1 MSRTRASQPDVKPPA
16 SAAAEGR
23 PAYLPSTSS
32 APRQESKS
40 EARRQAEEPNF
51 IVVKG
56 AHEHNLDIPHLQIP
70 KRELVVF
77 TGVSGSGKSSLAFDT
92 LYAEG
97 QRRYVESLSS
107 YARQF
112 LGQMEKPKYEQ
123 LRGLSPTIA
132 IEQKSA
138 SSNPRST
145 VGTVTE
151 IYDYL
156 RVLYARA
163 GEQRCHLCGGEVA
176 ARSAAE
182 IVDELLTL
190 PLRSK
195 ATLLARK
202 ADNRKGEFR
211 DVFEDARKAGF
222 TRVRINGLIQ
232 RLEDVTALDK
242 KKKHTVE
249 IVIDRLAIDPSDR
262 ARLTDSIETALKVGA
277 GTVLALVEGETTERS
292 YSENRAC
299 PNCGV
304 GLPELSPQSFSFN
317 SPLGMCVDCNGLG
330 ASMEVDPEL
339 VVPNGD
345 LSIEEGAIEPWG
357 DRAGKDSGWTA
368 NVAAAVSREFGIPLN
383 KPWKQLTP
391 RQREILL
398 YGTGDK
404 RVSVSWSGKHGKGSW
419 AMRFAGVVNTIKKR
433 LQETSSEVTR
443 QWYGKYFRESAC
455 RACEGARLRPES
467 RAVFVGGKS
476 LVDVSHLTVSD
487 ANTWFRGLELVGARA
502 QIATEILKE
511 VNNRLGFLMDVGLE
525 YLTLDR
531 AAATLSGGEAQRIRL
546 ASQLGSEL
554 SGVMYVLDEPS
565 IGLHQRDN
573 LRLIATLRR
582 LRDLGNSVL
591 VVEHDA
597 ETIEAADHV
606 VDFGPGA
613 GRLGG
618 KIVAQG
624 TVEEIKQ
631 VKASLTGQFM
641 AGVER
646 IEIPL
651 ERRKPTAFI
660 SVKGAREHNLKN
672 VSVDFPLGVLVA
684 VTGVSGAGKS
694 SLINGILQPAL
705 RRRLLGSY
713 DIVGPHDALT
723 GIESIDKVI
732 DIDQKPIGRTPRSNP
747 ATYTKAFDVI
757 REIFAQTPEAKA
769 YGYQPGRFSFN
780 VKGGRCEACEGDGVR
795 KVEMHFLPD
804 VYVTCE
810 VCRGKRY
817 NEATLRVLY
826 KGKNIAE
833 VLDSSVTDALT
844 LFENHRQ
851 LVAILKTLDEV
862 GLGYMALGQSATT
875 LSGGEAQRIKL
886 ARELA
891 KRDTGRTL
899 YLLDEP
905 TTGLH
910 FEDVRKLLAVLGR
923 LVEAGNT
930 VLVIEH
936 NLDVIKVADYLIDL
950 GPEGGHRGGEVIAV
964 GTPEEVAR
972 EPRSYTGKFLA
983 PMLAQEEA
991 WRRAQRKSG
1000 RGQGDAGVAKSPG
1013 KKAPKALTSSAA

>member
-1 MSRTRASQPDVKPPA
+1 VKARSPS
-16 SAAAEGR
+16 SAAAALNDNRKGGD
-23 PAYLPSTSS
+23 
-32 APRQESKS
+32 
-40 EARRQAEEPNF
+40 EPNF
-51 IVVKG
+51 IVVRG
-56 AHEHNLDIPHLQIP
+56 AREHNLAIDHLQIP
-70 KRELVVF
+70 KRQLVVF

-163 GEQRCHLCGGEVA
+163 GEQRCHLCGGEVT

-190 PLRSK
+190 PARTR
-195 ATLLARK
+195 ATLMARK
-202 ADNRKGEFR
+202 AENRKGEFR
-211 DVFEDARKAGF
+211 EVFEEARKAGF
-222 TRVRINGLIQ
+222 VRVRINGLIQ

-242 KKKHTVE
+242 KKKHTIE
-249 IVIDRLAIDPSDR
+249 IVIDRVTIDPADR
-262 ARLTDSIETALKVGA
+262 ARLTDSVEAAVKA
-277 GTVLALVEGETTERS
+277 GGGSILVAVEGEPRERA
-292 YSENRAC
+292 YSEARAC
-299 PNCGV
+299 PTCGV

-330 ASMEVDPEL
+330 SSLEVDPDL
-339 VVPNGD
+339 IIPNPEM
-345 LSIEEGAIEPWG
+345 SIRDGAIEPWG
-357 DRAGKDSGWTA
+357 ERTGRDQGWTA
-368 NVAAAVSREFGIPLN
+368 NVAAAVSREFGIPLD
-383 KPWKQLTP
+383 KPWKSLTP
-391 RQREILL
+391 RQREVLL
-398 YGTGDK
+398 FGTGD
-404 RVSVSWSGKHGKGSW
+404 RRMHVTWSGKHGGGSW
-419 AMRFAGVVNTIKKR
+419 AMRFPGVVNSIKKK
-433 LQETSSEVTR
+433 LQESTSEVTR
-443 QWYGKYFRESAC
+443 QYYQRYMREQLCAAC
-455 RACEGARLRPES
+455 NGQRLRPES
-467 RAVFVGGKS
+467 RAVVLAGKS
-476 LVDVSHLTVSD
+476 IVEVSAMTVGD
-487 ANTWFRGLELVGARA
+487 ASRYFGSLGLKGARA
-502 QIATEILKE
+502 QIAGEILKE
-511 VNNRLGFLMDVGLE
+511 VNARLGFLLDVGLE

-582 LRDLGNSVL
+582 LRDLGNSVI

-613 GRLGG
+613 GRNGG
-618 KIVAQG
+618 RVVAAGSPADLKANPASPTGRFLAG
-624 TVEEIKQ
+624 T
-631 VKASLTGQFM
+631 
-641 AGVER
+641 ER
-646 IEIPL
+646 IDVPKT
-651 ERRKPTAFI
+651 RRKPQGFI
-660 SVKGAREHNLKN
+660 TVKGAREHNLKN
-672 VSVDFPLGVLVA
+672 VDVKFPLGVVVA

-694 SLINGILQPAL
+694 SLINGILHPAL
-705 RRRLLGSY
+705 RRKLLGSH
-713 DIVGPHDALT
+713 DRVGLHGGLS
-723 GIESIDKVI
+723 GIDDIDKVI

-747 ATYTKAFDVI
+747 ATYTKAFDSI
-757 REIFAQTPEAKA
+757 REIFAQTAEARA

-780 VKGGRCEACEGDGVR
+780 VAGGRCEACEGDGVR
-795 KVEMHFLPD
+795 RVEMHFLPD

-817 NEATLRVLY
+817 NEATLRV
-826 KGKNIAE
+826 KWKDRTIAE
-833 VLDSSVTDALT
+833 VLDTSVADAMG
-844 LFENHRQ
+844 LFEHHRT
-851 LVAILKTLDEV
+851 LISVLKTLDDV
-862 GLGYMALGQSATT
+862 GLGYISLGQSATT

-886 ARELA
+886 SRELA
-891 KRDTGRTL
+891 KRDTGKTL

-923 LVEAGNT
+923 LTDAGNT

-936 NLDVIKVADYLIDL
+936 NLDVIKTADYIIDL
-950 GPEGGHRGGEVIAV
+950 GPEGGAGGGEVIAT

-972 EPRSYTGKFLA
+972 VPGSFTGQFLA
-983 PMLAQEEA
+983 PLLGV
-991 WRRAQRKSG
+991 RRG
-1000 RGQGDAGVAKSPG
+1000 RA
-1013 KKAPKALTSSAA
+1013 TTAA

>member
-1 MSRTRASQPDVKPPA
+1 MR
-16 SAAAEGR
+16 G
-23 PAYLPSTSS
+23 
-32 APRQESKS
+32 
-40 EARRQAEEPNF
+40 AR
-51 IVVKG
+51 
-56 AHEHNLDIPHLQIP
+56 EHNLAIDELKIP
-70 KRELVVF
+70 KRSLVVF

-163 GEQRCHLCGGEVA
+163 GEQRCHLCGGEVT

-190 PLRSK
+190 PPKTR
-195 ATLLARK
+195 ATLMAQK
-202 ADNRKGEFR
+202 AENRKGEFR
-211 DVFEDARKAGF
+211 EVFEEARKAGF
-222 TRVRINGLIQ
+222 SRVRINGLVQ

-242 KKKHTVE
+242 KKKHTIE
-249 IVIDRLAIDPSDR
+249 IVIDRVSIDAGDR
-262 ARLTDSIETALKVGA
+262 ARLTDSVEAAVKA
-277 GTVLALVEGETTERS
+277 GGGSVLVAVEGETRERA
-292 YSENRAC
+292 YSESRAC
-299 PNCGV
+299 PSCGV

-330 ASMEVDPEL
+330 SSMELDADLLVPDP
-339 VVPNGD
+339 N
-345 LSIEEGAIEPWG
+345 LSIGDGAIEPWG
-357 DRAGKDSGWTA
+357 DRAGRDSGWTA
-368 NVAAAVSREFGIPLN
+368 NVAAAVSREFGIPLD
-383 KPWKQLTP
+383 KPWKNLTP
-391 RQREILL
+391 RQREVILF
-398 YGTGDK
+398 GAGEK
-404 RVSVSWSGKHGKGSW
+404 RVKVTWTGKHGGGSW

-433 LQETSSEVTR
+433 LQETSSEVMR
-443 QWYGKYFRESAC
+443 QWYGRYFREQVC
-455 RACEGARLRPES
+455 RACKGQRLRPES
-467 RAVFVGGKS
+467 RAVVLAGKS
-476 LVDVSHLTVSD
+476 LVDVTAMTVAGASD
-487 ANTWFRGLELVGARA
+487 HFASLGLKGARA

-511 VNNRLGFLMDVGLE
+511 VNARLGFLLDVGLE

-573 LRLIATLRR
+573 LRLISTLQR
-582 LRDLGNSVL
+582 LRDLGNSVI

-597 ETIEAADHV
+597 ETIESADHV
-606 VDFGPGA
+606 IDFGPGA

-618 KIVAQG
+618 RVVAEG
-624 TVEEIKQ
+624 PPDALRANA
-631 VKASLTGQFM
+631 ASLTGKFL
-641 AGVER
+641 AGTER
-646 IEIPL
+646 IEVPAT
-651 ERRKPTAFI
+651 RRPPKGFLT
-660 SVKGAREHNLKN
+660 VKGAREHNLKDID
-672 VSVDFPLGVLVA
+672 VAFPLGVLVA

-705 RRRLLGSY
+705 RRKLLGSY
-713 DIVGPHDALT
+713 DQVGRHGAVVGIDA
-723 GIESIDKVI
+723 IDKVI

-747 ATYTKAFDVI
+747 ATYTKAFDAV
-757 REIFAQTPEAKA
+757 RDVFAQTAEARA

-780 VKGGRCEACEGDGVR
+780 VRGGRCEACEGDGVR
-795 KVEMHFLPD
+795 QVEMHFLPD

-817 NEATLRVLY
+817 NEATLRV
-826 KGKNIAE
+826 KWKDRSIAE
-833 VLDSSVTDALT
+833 VLETSVSEALG
-844 LFENHRQ
+844 LFEHHRT
-851 LVAILKTLDEV
+851 LRGILQTLDDV
-862 GLGYMALGQSATT
+862 GLGYIALGQSATT

-886 ARELA
+886 SRELA
-891 KRDTGRTL
+891 KRDTGKTL

-910 FEDVRKLLAVLGR
+910 FDDVRKLLHVLDR
-923 LVEAGNT
+923 LVASGNT

-936 NLDVIKVADYLIDL
+936 NLDVIKTADYVIDL
-950 GPEGGHRGGEVIAV
+950 GPEGGARGGQVVAA
-964 GTPEEVAR
+964 GTPEEIARVAA
-972 EPRSYTGKFLA
+972 SYTGQFLA
-983 PMLAQEEA
+983 PLLGA
-991 WRRAQRKSG
+991 RRR
-1000 RGQGDAGVAKSPG
+1000 R
-1013 KKAPKALTSSAA
+1013 TTAA

>member
-1 MSRTRASQPDVKPPA
+1 MSRKETTPTAL
-16 SAAAEGR
+16 G
-23 PAYLPSTSS
+23 
-32 APRQESKS
+32 
-40 EARRQAEEPNF
+40 ARKTGDEPNF

-56 AHEHNLDIPHLQIP
+56 AREHNLAIDELKVP
-70 KRELVVF
+70 KRALVVF

-163 GEQRCHLCGGEVA
+163 GEQRCHLCGGEVS

-190 PLRSK
+190 PAKTR
-195 ATLLARK
+195 ATLMARK

-211 DVFEDARKAGF
+211 EVFEEARKAGF
-222 TRVRINGLIQ
+222 SRVRINGLIQ

-242 KKKHTVE
+242 KKKHTIEV
-249 IVIDRLAIDPSDR
+249 VIDRVSIDAGER
-262 ARLTDSIETALKVGA
+262 ARLTDSVETAVKVG
-277 GTVLALVEGETTERS
+277 GGSVLVAVEGEAHERA
-292 YSENRAC
+292 YSEARAC

-330 ASMEVDPEL
+330 SSLEIDPDL
-339 VVPNGD
+339 IVPDGN
-345 LSIEEGAIEPWG
+345 LSISEGAIEPWG
-357 DRAGKDSGWTA
+357 ERAGKDSGWTA
-368 NVAAAVSREFGIPLN
+368 NVANAVSREFAIPLD
-383 KPWKQLTP
+383 KPWKNLTP
-391 RQREILL
+391 RQREIIL
-398 YGTGDK
+398 YGAGDK
-404 RVSVSWSGKHGKGSW
+404 RVKVSWNGKHGAGSW
-419 AMRFAGVVNTIKKR
+419 AMRFSGVVNTIKKR
-433 LQETSSEVTR
+433 MQESSSEVTR
-443 QWYGKYFRESAC
+443 QWYGKYFRDQLC
-455 RACEGARLRPES
+455 RACSGQRLRPES
-467 RAVFVGGKS
+467 RAVVLAEKS
-476 LVDVSHLTVSD
+476 LVAVTAMTVAAAAQHF
-487 ANTWFRGLELVGARA
+487 ANLGLKGARA

-511 VNNRLGFLMDVGLE
+511 VNARLGFLLDVGLE

-582 LRDLGNSVL
+582 LRDLGNSVI

-618 KIVAQG
+618 RVVAEG
-624 TVEEIKQ
+624 RPEDLKADP
-631 VKASLTGQFM
+631 ASLTGKFL
-641 AGVER
+641 AGTER
-646 IEIPL
+646 IEVPR
-651 ERRKPTAFI
+651 ERRKPKGYVT
-660 SVKGAREHNLKN
+660 VKGAREHNLKN
-672 VSVDFPLGVLVA
+672 VDVAFPLGVLVA

-694 SLINGILQPAL
+694 SLIGGILQPAL
-705 RRRLLGSY
+705 RRKLLGAY
-713 DIVGPHDALT
+713 DQIGKHAGVA
-723 GIESIDKVI
+723 GIEQLDKVI
-732 DIDQKPIGRTPRSNP
+732 DIDQNPIGRTPRSNP
-747 ATYTKAFDVI
+747 ATYTKAFDAI
-757 REIFAQTPEAKA
+757 RDVFAQTPEARA

-780 VKGGRCEACEGDGVR
+780 VRGGRCEACEGDGVR
-795 KVEMHFLPD
+795 QVEMHFLPD

-817 NEATLRVLY
+817 NEATLRV
-826 KGKNIAE
+826 KWKDRSIAD
-833 VLDSSVTDALT
+833 VLETSVSDAMG
-844 LFENHRQ
+844 LFEHHRQ
-851 LVAILKTLDEV
+851 LRGILQTLQDV
-862 GLGYMALGQSATT
+862 GLGYIALGQSATT

-886 ARELA
+886 SRELA
-891 KRDTGRTL
+891 KRDTGRTF
-899 YLLDEP
+899 YILDEP

-910 FEDVRKLLAVLGR
+910 FEDVRKLLSVLSR
-923 LVEAGNT
+923 LVAAGNT

-936 NLDVIKVADYLIDL
+936 NLDVIKTADYVIDV
-950 GPEGGHRGGEVIAV
+950 GPEGGAKGGEIVAA

-972 EPRSYTGKFLA
+972 VAGSYTGQFLA
-983 PMLAQEEA
+983 PLLAPLLGV
-991 WRRAQRKSG
+991 RRG
-1000 RGQGDAGVAKSPG
+1000 RA
-1013 KKAPKALTSSAA
+1013 TTAA

>member
-1 MSRTRASQPDVKPPA
+1 VERSRRTNK
-16 SAAAEGR
+16 
-23 PAYLPSTSS
+23 SS
-32 APRQESKS
+32 EPILEPKSILRESS
-40 EARRQAEEPNF
+40 PNNAAEEPNF
-51 IVVKG
+51 IVVRG
-56 AHEHNLDIPHLQIP
+56 AREHNLHIDHMQIP
-70 KRELVVF
+70 KRQLVVF

-163 GEQRCHLCGGEVA
+163 GEQRCHLCGGIVT

-182 IVDELLTL
+182 IVAELMTL
-190 PLRSK
+190 PPKTK
-195 ATLLARK
+195 AVLMARK
-202 ADNRKGEFR
+202 AENRKGEFK
-211 DVFEDARKAGF
+211 DVFDEARKAGF
-222 TRVRINGLIQ
+222 VRVRINGLIQ

-242 KKKHTVE
+242 KKKHTIE
-249 IVIDRLAIDPSDR
+249 IVIDRVTIDPAER
-262 ARLTDSIETALKVGA
+262 ARISDSVETAVKAGGGA
-277 GTVLALVEGETTERS
+277 ILVAVEGESQERS
-292 YSENRAC
+292 YSEARAC
-299 PNCGV
+299 PKCGV

-330 ASMEVDPEL
+330 SSLEIDPEL
-339 VVPNGD
+339 VVPNTN
-345 LSIEEGAIEPWG
+345 LSVEDGAIEPWG
-357 DRAGKDSGWTA
+357 TRAGKDSGWTA
-368 NVAAAVSREFGIPLN
+368 NVAAAVSREFGIPLD
-383 KPWKQLTP
+383 KPWKSLTP
-391 RQREILL
+391 RQREVLL
-398 YGTGDK
+398 YGAGDR
-404 RVSVSWSGKHGKGSW
+404 RVAVKWEGKHGGGSW

-433 LQETSSEVTR
+433 MQESTSEVTR
-443 QWYGKYFRESAC
+443 QWYGKYFREQLC
-455 RACEGARLRPES
+455 RACNGARLRPES
-467 RAVFVGGKS
+467 RAVLLADKT
-476 LVDVSHLTVSD
+476 LVDVTSMTVAAASGHLASL
-487 ANTWFRGLELVGARA
+487 GLTGARA
-502 QIATEILKE
+502 QIAGEILKE
-511 VNNRLGFLMDVGLE
+511 VNARLGFLLDVGLE

-582 LRDLGNSVL
+582 LRDLGNSVI

-618 KIVAQG
+618 YAVAEGSPAQ
-624 TVEEIKQ
+624 IKANP
-631 VKASLTGQFM
+631 ASLTGRFL

-646 IEIPL
+646 IEIPA
-651 ERRKPTAFI
+651 ERRKPKGFLKI
-660 SVKGAREHNLKN
+660 EGAREHNLRN
-672 VSVDFPLGVLVA
+672 VNVDIPLGVFVA

-694 SLINGILQPAL
+694 SLINGILHPAL
-705 RRRLLGSY
+705 RRALMGSY
-713 DIVGPHDALT
+713 DQVGLHTAIR
-723 GIESIDKVI
+723 GVEQIDKVI
-732 DIDQKPIGRTPRSNP
+732 DIDQQPIGRTPRSNP
-747 ATYTKAFDVI
+747 ATYTKAFDHI
-757 REIFAQTPEAKA
+757 REIFAQTPEARA
-769 YGYQPGRFSFN
+769 SGYEPGRFSFN

-810 VCRGKRY
+810 VCRGHRY
-817 NEATLRVLY
+817 NEQTLRVQW

-833 VLDSSVTDALT
+833 VLETSVTDAFA
-844 LFENHRQ
+844 LFEHHRQ
-851 LVAILKTLDEV
+851 LNSILRTLSDV
-862 GLGYMALGQSATT
+862 GLGYISLGQSATT

-886 ARELA
+886 SRELA
-891 KRDTGRTL
+891 KRDTGRTI

-910 FEDVRKLLAVLGR
+910 FEDVRRLLEVLAR
-923 LVEAGNT
+923 LTEAGNT

-936 NLDVIKVADYLIDL
+936 NLDVIKTADYVIDV
-950 GPEGGHRGGEVIAV
+950 GPEGGTKGGLIVAA

-972 EPRSYTGKFLA
+972 VPESFTGQFLA
-983 PMLAQEEA
+983 PMLAIK
-991 WRRAQRKSG
+991 RGRA
-1000 RGQGDAGVAKSPG
+1000 
-1013 KKAPKALTSSAA
+1013 SAA

>member
-1 MSRTRASQPDVKPPA
+1 VR
-16 SAAAEGR
+16 G
-23 PAYLPSTSS
+23 
-32 APRQESKS
+32 
-40 EARRQAEEPNF
+40 AR
-51 IVVKG
+51 
-56 AHEHNLDIPHLQIP
+56 EHNLAIDELRIP
-70 KRELVVF
+70 KRALVVF

-163 GEQRCHLCGGEVA
+163 GEQRCHLCGGEVT

-190 PLRSK
+190 PPKTR
-195 ATLLARK
+195 ATLMARK
-202 ADNRKGEFR
+202 AENRKGEFR
-211 DVFEDARKAGF
+211 EVFEEARKAGF
-222 TRVRINGLIQ
+222 SRVRINGLIQ
-232 RLEDVTALDK
+232 RLEDVNALDK
-242 KKKHTVE
+242 KKKHTIE
-249 IVIDRLAIDPSDR
+249 IVIDRVSIDAGDR
-262 ARLTDSIETALKVGA
+262 ARLTDSVETAVKVG
-277 GTVLALVEGETTERS
+277 GGSVLVAIEGETRERA
-292 YSENRAC
+292 YSEARAC

-330 ASMEVDPEL
+330 SSLEIDADL
-339 VVPNGD
+339 IVPDHN
-345 LSIEEGAIEPWG
+345 LSIGDGAIEPWG
-357 DRAGKDSGWTA
+357 ERAGKDHGWTG
-368 NVAAAVSREFGIPLN
+368 NVAAAVSREFGIPLD
-383 KPWKQLTP
+383 KPWKNLTP
-391 RQREILL
+391 RQREIILF
-398 YGTGDK
+398 GAGEK
-404 RVSVSWSGKHGKGSW
+404 RVKVSWAGKHGAGSW
-419 AMRFAGVVNTIKKR
+419 AMRFSGVVNNIKKR
-433 LQETSSEVTR
+433 MQESTSEVTR
-443 QWYGKYFRESAC
+443 QWYGRYFREQHC
-455 RACEGARLRPES
+455 RACNGQRLRPES
-467 RAVFVGGKS
+467 RAVVLAEKS
-476 LVDVSHLTVSD
+476 IVDVTSMTVAGASKHF
-487 ANTWFRGLELVGARA
+487 ASLGLKGARA

-511 VNNRLGFLMDVGLE
+511 VNARLGFLLDVGLE

-582 LRDLGNSVL
+582 LRDLGNSVI

-618 KIVAQG
+618 RVVAEG
-624 TVEEIKQ
+624 TPEGLKQ
-631 VKASLTGQFM
+631 SPASLTAKFL
-641 AGVER
+641 AGTER
-646 IEIPL
+646 IEVPRT
-651 ERRKPTAFI
+651 RRAPQGFI
-660 SVKGAREHNLKN
+660 TVKGAREHNLKN
-672 VSVDFPLGVLVA
+672 VDVAFPLGVLVA

-705 RRRLLGSY
+705 RRKLLGSY
-713 DIVGPHDALT
+713 DVVGRHTALT
-723 GIESIDKVI
+723 GIDAIDKVI

-747 ATYTKAFDVI
+747 ATYTKAFDAI
-757 REIFAQTPEAKA
+757 RDVFAQTQEARA

-780 VKGGRCEACEGDGVR
+780 VRGGRCEACEGDGVR
-795 KVEMHFLPD
+795 QVEMHFLPD

-810 VCRGKRY
+810 VCKGRRY
-817 NEATLRVLY
+817 NEATLRV
-826 KGKNIAE
+826 KWKDRSIAD
-833 VLDSSVTDALT
+833 VLETSVTDAMS
-844 LFENHRQ
+844 LFEHHRV
-851 LVAILKTLDEV
+851 LRGILQTLEDV
-862 GLGYMALGQSATT
+862 GLGYISLGQSATT

-886 ARELA
+886 SRELA
-891 KRDTGRTL
+891 KRDTGRTF

-910 FEDVRKLLAVLGR
+910 FEDVRKLLGVLGR

-936 NLDVIKVADYLIDL
+936 NLDVIKTADYVVDL
-950 GPEGGHRGGEVIAV
+950 GPEGGARGGEVVAA

-972 EPRSYTGKFLA
+972 AAGSYTGQFLA
-983 PMLAQEEA
+983 PLLGV
-991 WRRAQRKSG
+991 RRAR
-1000 RGQGDAGVAKSPG
+1000 A
-1013 KKAPKALTSSAA
+1013 TTAA

>member
-1 MSRTRASQPDVKPPA
+1 VSRKETTSLA
-16 SAAAEGR
+16 SARDRGDYR
-23 PAYLPSTSS
+23 PRAD
-32 APRQESKS
+32 
-40 EARRQAEEPNF
+40 EPDF
-51 IVVKG
+51 IVVRG
-56 AHEHNLDIPHLQIP
+56 AREHNLAIDELRIP
-70 KRELVVF
+70 KRSLVVF

-163 GEQRCHLCGGEVA
+163 GEQRCHLCGGEVT

-190 PLRSK
+190 PAKTR
-195 ATLLARK
+195 ATLMARK
-202 ADNRKGEFR
+202 AENRKGEFR
-211 DVFEDARKAGF
+211 EVFEEARKAGF
-222 TRVRINGLIQ
+222 SRVRINGLIQ

-242 KKKHTVE
+242 KKKHTIEV
-249 IVIDRLAIDPSDR
+249 VIDRVSIDAGDR
-262 ARLTDSIETALKVGA
+262 ARLTDSVEAAVKA
-277 GTVLALVEGETTERS
+277 GGGSVIVAVEGETRERA
-292 YSENRAC
+292 YSESRAC
-299 PNCGV
+299 PDCGV

-330 ASMEVDPEL
+330 SSMEIDPDLIVPNPEL
-339 VVPNGD
+339 SIGD
-345 LSIEEGAIEPWG
+345 GAIEPWG
-357 DRAGKDSGWTA
+357 DRAGRDQGWTA
-368 NVAAAVSREFGIPLN
+368 NVAAAVSREFGIPLD
-383 KPWKQLTP
+383 KPWKNLTP
-391 RQREILL
+391 RQREIILF
-398 YGTGDK
+398 GAGEK
-404 RVSVSWSGKHGKGSW
+404 RVKVTWSGKHGGGSW

-433 LQETSSEVTR
+433 LQETSSEVMR
-443 QWYGKYFRESAC
+443 QWYGRYFREQLC
-455 RACEGARLRPES
+455 RACKGQRLRPES
-467 RAVFVGGKS
+467 RAVVLSGKS
-476 LVDVSHLTVSD
+476 LVDVTAMTVAGASQHFS
-487 ANTWFRGLELVGARA
+487 TLGLKGARA

-511 VNNRLGFLMDVGLE
+511 VNARLGFLLDVGLE

-573 LRLIATLRR
+573 LRLISTLRR
-582 LRDLGNSVL
+582 LRDLGNSVI

-597 ETIEAADHV
+597 ETIESADHV
-606 VDFGPGA
+606 IDFGPGA
-613 GRLGG
+613 GRMGG
-618 KIVAQG
+618 RVVSEG
-624 TVEEIKQ
+624 SPEEL
-631 VKASLTGQFM
+631 KADPQSLTGKFL
-641 AGVER
+641 AGTER
-646 IEIPL
+646 IEVPTT
-651 ERRKPTAFI
+651 RRSPQEFLT
-660 SVKGAREHNLKN
+660 VKGAREHNLKN
-672 VSVDFPLGVLVA
+672 IDVAFPLGVLVA

-705 RRRLLGSY
+705 RRKLLGSY
-713 DIVGPHDALT
+713 DQVGRHGAVVGIDA
-723 GIESIDKVI
+723 IDKVI

-747 ATYTKAFDVI
+747 ATYTKAFDAI
-757 REIFAQTPEAKA
+757 RDVFAQTPEARA

-780 VKGGRCEACEGDGVR
+780 VRGGRCEACEGDGVR
-795 KVEMHFLPD
+795 QVEMHFLPD

-817 NEATLRVLY
+817 NEATLRVHW
-826 KGKNIAE
+826 KGRSIAE
-833 VLDSSVTDALT
+833 VLETTVSEALG
-844 LFENHRQ
+844 LFEHHRT
-851 LVAILKTLDEV
+851 LRGILQTLDDV
-862 GLGYMALGQSATT
+862 GLGYIALGQSATT

-886 ARELA
+886 SRELA

-910 FEDVRKLLAVLGR
+910 FEDVRKLLHVLDR
-923 LVEAGNT
+923 LVASGNT

-936 NLDVIKVADYLIDL
+936 NLDVIKTADYVIDL
-950 GPEGGHRGGEVIAV
+950 GPEGGARGGQIVAA

-972 EPRSYTGKFLA
+972 VPGSYTGQFLA
-983 PMLAQEEA
+983 PLLG
-991 WRRAQRKSG
+991 RRR
-1000 RGQGDAGVAKSPG
+1000 R
-1013 KKAPKALTSSAA
+1013 TTAA

>member
-1 MSRTRASQPDVKPPA
+1 VSRKSSLTAT
-16 SAAAEGR
+16 SALAANRR
-23 PAYLPSTSS
+23 PAD
-32 APRQESKS
+32 
-40 EARRQAEEPNF
+40 EPDF

-56 AHEHNLDIPHLQIP
+56 AREHNLAIDELRIP
-70 KRELVVF
+70 KRSLVVF

-163 GEQRCHLCGGEVA
+163 GEQRCHLCGGAVT

-190 PLRSK
+190 PPKTK
-195 ATLLARK
+195 ATLMARK

-211 DVFEDARKAGF
+211 EVFEEARKAGF
-222 TRVRINGLIQ
+222 ARVRINGLIQ
-232 RLEDVTALDK
+232 RLEDVSALDK
-242 KKKHTVE
+242 KKKHTIE
-249 IVIDRLAIDPSDR
+249 IVIDRVSIDASDR
-262 ARLTDSIETALKVGA
+262 ARLTDSVETAVKVG
-277 GTVLALVEGETTERS
+277 GGSVLVAVEGESRERA
-292 YSENRAC
+292 YSEARAC
-299 PNCGV
+299 PDCGV

-330 ASMEVDPEL
+330 ASLEVDPDL
-339 VVPNGD
+339 IVPNAE
-345 LSIEEGAIEPWG
+345 LSISEGAIEPWG
-357 DRAGKDSGWTA
+357 DRAGRDQGWTA
-368 NVAAAVSREFGIPLN
+368 NVAAAVSREFGIPLD
-383 KPWKQLTP
+383 KPWKSLTP
-391 RQREILL
+391 RQREVLL
-398 YGTGDK
+398 YGAGDK
-404 RVSVSWSGKHGKGSW
+404 RVKVSWQGKHGGGSW

-433 LQETSSEVTR
+433 MSETSSEVTR
-443 QWYGKYFRESAC
+443 QWYGKYFREQHC
-455 RACEGARLRPES
+455 RACEGQRLRPES
-467 RAVFVGGKS
+467 RAVLLAGKPI
-476 LVDVSHLTVSD
+476 VQVTALTVAEASKHF
-487 ANTWFRGLELVGARA
+487 ANLGLKGARA
-502 QIATEILKE
+502 QIATELLKE
-511 VNNRLGFLMDVGLE
+511 VNARLGFLLDVGLE

-582 LRDLGNSVL
+582 LRDLGNSVI

-618 KIVAQG
+618 RVVAAG
-624 TVEEIKQ
+624 TPEQ
-631 VKASLTGQFM
+631 LKAHKDSITGQFL
-641 AGVER
+641 AGKER
-646 IEIPL
+646 IEVPG
-651 ERRKPTAFI
+651 ERRKPTGFI
-660 SVKGAREHNLKN
+660 SVKGARENNLKN
-672 VSVDFPLGVLVA
+672 IDAHFPLGVLVA

-705 RRRLLGSY
+705 RRKLLGSY
-713 DIVGPHDALT
+713 DQVGKHT
-723 GIESIDKVI
+723 GISGIDAIDKVI

-747 ATYTKAFDVI
+747 ATYTKAFDAI
-757 REIFAQTPEAKA
+757 RDVFAQTPEARA

-780 VKGGRCEACEGDGVR
+780 VRGGRCEACEGDGVR
-795 KVEMHFLPD
+795 QVEMHFLPD

-817 NEATLRVLY
+817 NDATLRVKW
-826 KGKNIAE
+826 KGLSIAE
-833 VLDSSVTDALT
+833 VLETSVSDAHA
-844 LFENHRQ
+844 LFEHHRQ
-851 LVAILKTLDEV
+851 LSGILRTLEDV
-862 GLGYMALGQSATT
+862 GLGYISLGQSATT

-886 ARELA
+886 SRELA
-891 KRDTGRTL
+891 KRDTGKTL

-910 FEDVRKLLAVLGR
+910 FEDVRKLLEVLQR
-923 LVEAGNT
+923 LVQSGNT

-936 NLDVIKVADYLIDL
+936 NLDVIKTADYLIDL
-950 GPEGGHRGGEVIAV
+950 GPEGGARGGEIIAA

-972 EPRSYTGKFLA
+972 VQGSYTGQFLA
-983 PMLAQEEA
+983 PLLGV
-991 WRRAQRKSG
+991 RRG
-1000 RGQGDAGVAKSPG
+1000 RA
-1013 KKAPKALTSSAA
+1013 SAA